1 MACASTGALRLAA
14 PAAGSAG
21 GQDASLP
28 VAAWA
33 GATLPAAPA
42 GGAPVSTVAA
52 PAMTRPAT
60 HRMTVR
66 IRLNLAPPTITTQS
80 YTGRSRSTAHEPPN
94 TPRCQGPSSTPPLLH
109 VRYSV

>member
-14 PAAGSAG
+14 PAAGSAD

-66 IRLNLAPPTITTQS
+66 IRPNLAPSTITIQS
-80 YTGRSRSTAHEPPN
+80 YTGRSAPPPMN
-94 TPRCQGPSSTPPLLH
+94 LWMVMVDGARFGRIRTVTL
-109 VRYSV
+109 